1 MEILFQDVFERQ
13 DLFLRRM
20 KEDYLAGGIVDMV
33 YEPYFGWKFGG
44 NGLFTEKEAHAMLDA
59 VSDDL
64 DRLYRKHPK
73 SFSVTEE
80 CADSSPWAAY
90 RGFGEDCYLVSYLEE
105 LDREVSALLLSG
117 VLSGV

>member
-1 MEILFQDVFERQ
+1 
-13 DLFLRRM
+13 
-20 KEDYLAGGIVDMV
+20 MV

-73 SFSVTEE
+73 SF
-80 CADSSPWAAY
+80 P
-90 RGFGEDCYLVSYLEE
+90 
-105 LDREVSALLLSG
+105 
-117 VLSGV
+117 